1 MSSTTPRVGGPGA
14 LTAAISNAMVGI
26 LHQHTGRGP
35 TRARTTVGE
44 DLIVCVLGATL
55 TKGEESL
62 VRNGKDDVVLTGRR
76 AFQETMQAEA
86 ISTVQKL
93 SGRRV
98 IAFMSTNHID
108 PDLAVEV
115 FILEPLARDGRAA
128 DGNGTVSG
136 DGHDSHG
143 RQVLG

>member
-1 MSSTTPRVGGPGA
+1 MSSTTQRLGGPGA

-35 TRARTTVGE
+35 TRARTTIGE

-62 VRNGKDDVVLTGRR
+62 VRHGKNDIVLTGRR
-76 AFQETMQAEA
+76 AFQDTMEAEA

-108 PDLAVEV
+108 PDLAVEI
-115 FILEPLARDGRAA
+115 FILEPLPRDGRAV
-128 DGNGTVSG
+128 DGNGSVPG
-136 DGHDSHG
+136 PGPLADGSDS
-143 RQVLG
+143 V